1 MINDDACTMLINMKK
16 RLEDFEHF
24 FFLECENTHDIL
36 SLSQKLRDA
45 IDLKLKSD
53 CVHVYVEDDID
64 ITPEK
69 SQKITYCEK
78 CWSCFSGK
86 PGSS

>member
-1 MINDDACTMLINMKK
+1 MLANMKK
-16 RLEDFEHF
+16 QLEEFEHF
-24 FFLECENTHDIL
+24 FFLECEDTHDIL
-36 SLSQKLRDA
+36 SLTQKLKVA
-45 IDLKLKSD
+45 IDLKLKND
-53 CVHVYVEDDID
+53 CAHVYVEDEID
-64 ITPEK
+64 LTLEK